1 MKTITDKQAQ
11 DTLPEDTLPQDL
23 EETLYLLS
31 IPGMRES
38 IQAGMQAPE
47 EECSSELPW

>member
-1 MKTITDKQAQ
+1 MKTVTDKQAQ

-31 IPGMRES
+31 IPGMGES

-47 EECSSELPW
+47 SECSPELSW